1 MTPHIQLAILSEQCK
16 NSFASTGINQDLVTL
31 LIWVLGS
38 TMVILGCGIVVRVI
52 QHRLRPPKHLGD
64 IEDTK
69 KIINLL
75 GTCLQKRSRFEIT
88 FREKIIHGQGI
99 YCSRLSVA
107 AKELLIPG
115 YVTPRLAWVGRSIEA
130 YFSLTSTTKT
140 PTYDTFTS
148 SVLALTPR
156 NEQGI
161 ITMRITLPLSIR
173 RGQRR
178 MHYLLGKICVLFR
191 DTIRK
196 RISLGIQF
204 VMQDNIGNETQKY
217 IT

>member
-88 FREKIIHGQGI
+88 FRE
-99 YCSRLSVA
+99 
-107 AKELLIPG
+107 
-115 YVTPRLAWVGRSIEA
+115 
-130 YFSLTSTTKT
+130 
-140 PTYDTFTS
+140 
-148 SVLALTPR
+148 
-156 NEQGI
+156 
-161 ITMRITLPLSIR
+161 
-173 RGQRR
+173 
-178 MHYLLGKICVLFR
+178 
-191 DTIRK
+191 
-196 RISLGIQF
+196 
-204 VMQDNIGNETQKY
+204 
-217 IT
+217 